1 MVELFK
7 GGVVNVP
14 DRASG
19 PLQPPAPIQA
29 EVLVDDHVN
38 TEVEPIAIDV
48 GLALNVSVGA
58 GVGVGVG
65 AGVFKNNYRKE
76 QQLYYIFSFHSRNS
90 LLTSIGYGTRLYQ
103 ILKNI
108 KLLKNVHEITW
119 ATLC

>member
-38 TEVEPIAIDV
+38 TEVEHIAIDV
-48 GLALNVSVGA
+48 GLALKVSVGA

-65 AGVFKNNYRKE
+65 AGVVTAIESVASKITIERNNNFI
-76 QQLYYIFSFHSRNS
+76 IFLAF
-90 LLTSIGYGTRLYQ
+90 IAGIPY
-103 ILKNI
+103 
-108 KLLKNVHEITW
+108 
-119 ATLC
+119 

>member
-58 GVGVGVG
+58 GVAAAEDSVVSKKTI
-65 AGVFKNNYRKE
+65 VSNNNFN
-76 QQLYYIFSFHSRNS
+76 IF
-90 LLTSIGYGTRLYQ
+90 
-103 ILKNI
+103 
-108 KLLKNVHEITW
+108 
-119 ATLC
+119 

>member
-58 GVGVGVG
+58 GVGVGSGQYGCTQAGLTEGSG
-65 AGVFKNNYRKE
+65 AADNAVPSPAAQPDAVAAGSH
-76 QQLYYIFSFHSRNS
+76 QRN
-90 LLTSIGYGTRLYQ
+90 TQ
-103 ILKNI
+103 EK
-108 KLLKNVHEITW
+108 
-119 ATLC
+119 AA

>member
-38 TEVEPIAIDV
+38 TEVEPIAIEV

-58 GVGVGVG
+58 GVGIGIVGGVG
-65 AGVFKNNYRKE
+65 AGVVTAIESVVSKITIERNNNFI
-76 QQLYYIFSFHSRNS
+76 IFLAF
-90 LLTSIGYGTRLYQ
+90 IAGIPY
-103 ILKNI
+103 
-108 KLLKNVHEITW
+108 
-119 ATLC
+119 

>member
-48 GLALNVSVGA
+48 GLELNVSVGA

-65 AGVFKNNYRKE
+65 AGVVTEIESVVSKITIERNNNFI
-76 QQLYYIFSFHSRNS
+76 IFLAF
-90 LLTSIGYGTRLYQ
+90 IAGIPY
-103 ILKNI
+103 
-108 KLLKNVHEITW
+108 
-119 ATLC
+119 

>member
-38 TEVEPIAIDV
+38 TEVEPIAIEV

-58 GVGVGVG
+58 GVGIGIVGAAGGVG
-65 AGVFKNNYRKE
+65 AGVVTAIESVVSKITIERNNNFI
-76 QQLYYIFSFHSRNS
+76 IFLAF
-90 LLTSIGYGTRLYQ
+90 IAGIPY
-103 ILKNI
+103 
-108 KLLKNVHEITW
+108 
-119 ATLC
+119 

>member
-65 AGVFKNNYRKE
+65 AGVVTAIESVVSKITIERNNNFI
-76 QQLYYIFSFHSRNS
+76 IFLAF
-90 LLTSIGYGTRLYQ
+90 IAGIPY
-103 ILKNI
+103 
-108 KLLKNVHEITW
+108 
-119 ATLC
+119 

>member
-65 AGVFKNNYRKE
+65 AGVVTAIESVASKITIERNNNFI
-76 QQLYYIFSFHSRNS
+76 IFLAF
-90 LLTSIGYGTRLYQ
+90 IAGIPY
-103 ILKNI
+103 
-108 KLLKNVHEITW
+108 
-119 ATLC
+119 

>member
-38 TEVEPIAIDV
+38 TEVEPIAIEV

-58 GVGVGVG
+58 GVGIGIVGAAGAAGGVG
-65 AGVFKNNYRKE
+65 AGVVTAIESVVSKITIERNNNFI
-76 QQLYYIFSFHSRNS
+76 IFLAF
-90 LLTSIGYGTRLYQ
+90 IAGIPY
-103 ILKNI
+103 
-108 KLLKNVHEITW
+108 
-119 ATLC
+119 